1 MVCILKIG
9 RCAIMDEKFTETQY
23 LEARK
28 KYLYKIRKE
37 LNWTTEETAKKLKV
51 MHAEYVNFENG
62 LTKDLTEYEWEDIK
76 YFLTS
81 HLNQLEDK

>member
-1 MVCILKIG
+1 MS
-9 RCAIMDEKFTETQY
+9 EKFTEIQY

-28 KYLYKIRKE
+28 KFLYKMRKE

-51 MHAEYVNFENG
+51 MEIEYINFENG
-62 LTKDLTEYEWEDIK
+62 VTKDLTEYEWEDIQ

-81 HLNQLEDK
+81 HKNRLEGK